1 MQFLGLQNAPRKFRL
16 PSQDQTGAWAGTI
29 FRIDSGSVSRTVSLE
44 NWSKGRDILRKLQDS
59 LTNCD
64 CPELDRKE
72 SERQTGFL
80 NHLAM
85 TFEDFNPFLKGCY
98 LTLNSWRSGRD
109 DEGWRIPN
117 KIWGRL
123 MVVAHFEEDQ
133 ISQHGLEV
141 ALDSLEDPKAPR
153 FVRVCPRFKDV
164 VAATMSQ
171 MLSPSSPPVV
181 KLRTKSIVTVI
192 YGFSDASGSEG
203 LGSTF
208 TCGSGFTFRIGIW
221 GADDTSQTSNWKE
234 FCNIV
239 SSLEDEAKEG
249 NLSNSEVFMLT
260 DNSTVKSCCTRGT
273 SSSPKLLSLVIQLQS
288 LTTKYGIKI
297 SVFHVSGTRMIAQRT
312 DGVSQGFLGGGVM
325 AGEAMATFIPIHL
338 GTTDR
343 YHPLEEWIKSLSTS
357 ELSLLQPSDWFQKG
371 HDIDGWDHCHDGF
384 SRPILRK
391 SRF

>member
-249 NLSNSEVFMLT
+249 NLSNSEVFMFT
-260 DNSTVKSCCTRGT
+260 DNSTVESCCIRGT
-273 SSSPKLLSLVIQLQS
+273 SSSPK
-288 LTTKYGIKI
+288 
-297 SVFHVSGTRMIAQRT
+297 
-312 DGVSQGFLGGGVM
+312 
-325 AGEAMATFIPIHL
+325 
-338 GTTDR
+338 
-343 YHPLEEWIKSLSTS
+343 
-357 ELSLLQPSDWFQKG
+357 
-371 HDIDGWDHCHDGF
+371 
-384 SRPILRK
+384 
-391 SRF
+391 